1 MFLTSSWSPN
11 LKFYVF
17 VKEKFLKFENGDL
30 KNMLKILTIFD
41 ITLEHNKGN
50 KKKYF
55 FFNKS
60 SIATLK

>member
-17 VKEKFLKFENGDL
+17 VEEKFLKFENVDL
-30 KNMLKILTIFD
+30 KNMLKILTIFE

-50 KKKYF
+50 KKNIF
-55 FFNKS
+55 FLINHP
-60 SIATLK
+60 